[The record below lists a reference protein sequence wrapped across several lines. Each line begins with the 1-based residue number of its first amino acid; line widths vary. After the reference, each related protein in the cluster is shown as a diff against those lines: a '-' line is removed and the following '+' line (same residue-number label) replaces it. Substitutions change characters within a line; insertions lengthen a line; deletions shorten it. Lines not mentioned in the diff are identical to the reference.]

1 MRSSTSFSRSESVRE
16 QQQSC
21 SRVLFVSKR
30 RFTGVHQVSLSNSAI
45 KLRVLSLHL
54 PPSPAFWVLPPC
66 LPAHSHDRMTRPQDG
81 PSGLRCCHD
90 GGNAQAVEGF
100 LPKRNPRCRQS
111 QETYS
116 DKTGTEMYLQ
126 NAHHQTCPQ
135 DLRAVLKEL
144 AVLKE
149 QIKVLQKENREQEEN
164 LETQKTETYELKQQ
178 LEEQEENLETQKTE
192 TNELKQQL
200 EEQEENL
207 ERQKR
212 ELETQKTETYELKQ
226 QLEEQEENLETQKTE
241 TNELK
246 QQLEEQEGKLERQK
260 RELERQK
267 TETYKLKQQL
277 EEQEENLETQ
287 KTETNEL
294 KQQLEEQEEN
304 LETQKTETNELKQQL
319 EEQEENLERQKREL
333 ETQKTETYELKQQL
347 EGRVWD
353 GFPQKRKLGRQQTE
367 TYVLKQQLEEQKE
380 KVERQK
386 AEIIQLKKKLQV
398 KQLAFSASLLDQ
410 GRGNTGPY
418 NSQTTLI
425 FKRVV
430 TNIGNAYNP
439 YTGIF
444 TAPVRGVY
452 HFVWRIFG
460 HGNIGAAAVLFRNE
474 EHIFIV
480 SEQQTSGGVSASNG
494 ASLLL
499 EVGDQVSVRLW
510 ANTRIHD
517 NEYHHTTFSGHLV
530 FTM

>member
-30 RFTGVHQVSLSNSAI
+30 RFTGVHQVSLSN
-45 KLRVLSLHL
+45 
-54 PPSPAFWVLPPC
+54 
-66 LPAHSHDRMTRPQDG
+66 
-81 PSGLRCCHD
+81 
-90 GGNAQAVEGF
+90 
-100 LPKRNPRCRQS
+100 
-111 QETYS
+111 S

-267 TETYKLKQQL
+267 TETYK
-277 EEQEENLETQ
+277 
-287 KTETNEL
+287 L

>member
-30 RFTGVHQVSLSNSAI
+30 RFTGVHQVSLSN
-45 KLRVLSLHL
+45 
-54 PPSPAFWVLPPC
+54 
-66 LPAHSHDRMTRPQDG
+66 
-81 PSGLRCCHD
+81 
-90 GGNAQAVEGF
+90 
-100 LPKRNPRCRQS
+100 
-111 QETYS
+111 S

-241 TNELK
+241 TNE
-246 QQLEEQEGKLERQK
+246 
-260 RELERQK
+260 
-267 TETYKLKQQL
+267 LKQQL